1 MHLGMFYNDK
11 VPTIEKLLEKDNS
24 ATIHVA
30 NLRILTTELYKTK
43 ENLASRKMHKVFEQ
57 RDIQYNLY
65 SQIDFQLGS
74 VKAVNYSLRALRSL
88 GPKIWNIVPFVIKNS
103 ETLVQFHMKSK
114 CCKLTDCPCNLRK
127 P

>member
-1 MHLGMFYNDK
+1 M
-11 VPTIEKLLEKDNS
+11 PTIEKLLEKDNS

-43 ENLASRKMHKVFEQ
+43 KNLASRKMHKVLEQ

-114 CCKLTDCPCNLRK
+114 CCKPTDCPCNLRK